1 MQLRSKELLVLVAL
15 DVGVDGLLRV
25 LENLVFESVAQ
36 VEHDFVSICFDG
48 VGEEV
53 DFELDI

>member
-1 MQLRSKELLVLVAL
+1 MQFRSKELLVLVAL

-25 LENLVFESVAQ
+25 LEDLIFESVAQ
-36 VEHDFVSICFDG
+36 VEHDFVGVCLDG
-48 VGEEV
+48 VSEEV